1 MAIAVVSHRNIL
13 QRTLTVTAILA
24 LAASTAGFVWQQQPE
39 RSQTRGAL
47 QVEGI
52 RDRIQIRRD
61 RDGVPHIGAR
71 SENDALLGLGYA
83 HAQDRLWQMEFQR
96 RLGNGRLAEILGEPA
111 LNTDRLFRTV
121 GLNRVA
127 ASAWANLNAQE
138 RQLIESYVAGIN
150 AYLNNRHNRQLP
162 PEFNI
167 LGIEPEPWRPED
179 VLVWSKVV
187 AWSLSENWDEELL
200 RVQMLPHLGAEKT
213 AQLMPAYTADGP
225 TILPSSR
232 RQSAVH
238 RRSSV
243 DHAQHS
249 LIAYRSPLDLLALN
263 RTIEE
268 QLGLG
273 ADGFGSNNWVLSG
286 TRTKTGKPI
295 LANDPHLGA
304 QTPSIWYLAHITGG
318 GLDVIGATIPGVP
331 GVQIGHN
338 GHISWRVTSINVD
351 SQDVYM
357 ERINERNE
365 AEYKGAWEPLTIV
378 PETIKVKGQSEINL
392 NVRISR
398 HGPLIS
404 DVVNP
409 AGPALALRWTG
420 NDPEDS
426 GILAGLRI
434 DRARNWHEFT
444 DTFRAHRAGD
454 QNYVYADQRGN
465 IGYIAVATIP
475 MRAKGDGTLPVPG
488 WTGEHEWTGYVPFD
502 ELPQTFNPPEG
513 YIASAKGM
521 DRSDGAGLRMLWQS
535 TRQGLRC
542 RWVHSQTQAGP
553 TFRPAAVDAH
563 ERNRRWRL
571 AMTGRAAV

>member
-225 TILPSSR
+225 DDPAEQQAT
-232 RQSAVH
+232 VG
-238 RRSSV
+238 
-243 DHAQHS
+243 
-249 LIAYRSPLDLLALN
+249 SP
-263 RTIEE
+263 
-268 QLGLG
+268 
-273 ADGFGSNNWVLSG
+273 
-286 TRTKTGKPI
+286 
-295 LANDPHLGA
+295 
-304 QTPSIWYLAHITGG
+304 
-318 GLDVIGATIPGVP
+318 
-331 GVQIGHN
+331 
-338 GHISWRVTSINVD
+338 
-351 SQDVYM
+351 
-357 ERINERNE
+357 
-365 AEYKGAWEPLTIV
+365 
-378 PETIKVKGQSEINL
+378 
-392 NVRISR
+392 
-398 HGPLIS
+398 
-404 DVVNP
+404 
-409 AGPALALRWTG
+409 
-420 NDPEDS
+420 
-426 GILAGLRI
+426 
-434 DRARNWHEFT
+434 
-444 DTFRAHRAGD
+444 
-454 QNYVYADQRGN
+454 
-465 IGYIAVATIP
+465 
-475 MRAKGDGTLPVPG
+475 
-488 WTGEHEWTGYVPFD
+488 
-502 ELPQTFNPPEG
+502 
-513 YIASAKGM
+513 
-521 DRSDGAGLRMLWQS
+521 
-535 TRQGLRC
+535 
-542 RWVHSQTQAGP
+542 
-553 TFRPAAVDAH
+553 
-563 ERNRRWRL
+563 
-571 AMTGRAAV
+571 

>member
-1 MAIAVVSHRNIL
+1 M
-13 QRTLTVTAILA
+13 
-24 LAASTAGFVWQQQPE
+24 
-39 RSQTRGAL
+39 
-47 QVEGI
+47 
-52 RDRIQIRRD
+52 
-61 RDGVPHIGAR
+61 
-71 SENDALLGLGYA
+71 
-83 HAQDRLWQMEFQR
+83 
-96 RLGNGRLAEILGEPA
+96 
-111 LNTDRLFRTV
+111 
-121 GLNRVA
+121 
-127 ASAWANLNAQE
+127 
-138 RQLIESYVAGIN
+138 
-150 AYLNNRHNRQLP
+150 
-162 PEFNI
+162 
-167 LGIEPEPWRPED
+167 
-179 VLVWSKVV
+179 
-187 AWSLSENWDEELL
+187 
-200 RVQMLPHLGAEKT
+200 
-213 AQLMPAYTADGP
+213 
-225 TILPSSR
+225 
-232 RQSAVH
+232 
-238 RRSSV
+238 
-243 DHAQHS
+243 
-249 LIAYRSPLDLLALN
+249 
-263 RTIEE
+263 
-268 QLGLG
+268 
-273 ADGFGSNNWVLSG
+273 
-286 TRTKTGKPI
+286 
-295 LANDPHLGA
+295 
-304 QTPSIWYLAHITGG
+304 
-318 GLDVIGATIPGVP
+318 IGATIPGVP

-338 GHISWRVTSINVD
+338 GHISWGVTSINVD

-465 IGYIAVATIP
+465 IGYIAAATIP